1 MTAQVIRRG
10 LANPVSFGNVRTVII
25 LLTALILIGLIYV
38 GQSSQ
43 ATLNG
48 QRVQDLQAQLDRIN
62 RENAQLEY
70 DIAAATTP
78 AKIADR
84 ARALGL
90 RPATPTQMVF
100 ITVKNYPVTAKVTPP
115 IKTDATPSSD
125 SPLVNLWNDLLARLG
140 LAPSPRT
147 VEATSP

>member
-1 MTAQVIRRG
+1 MIRRG
-10 LANPVSFGNVRTVII
+10 LVNPVSFSNVRTVIV
-25 LLTALILIGLIYV
+25 LLGFLVLVGLIYV
-38 GQSSQ
+38 GQSTQ

-48 QRVQDLQAQLDRIN
+48 QRVQDLQVQLDRLN

-70 DIAAATTP
+70 DIAAMTTP
-78 AKIADR
+78 AKMAER

-115 IKTDATPSSD
+115 IKTNATPSSD
-125 SPLVNLWNDLLARLG
+125 SPLVIFWNELLARLG

>member
-10 LANPVSFGNVRTVII
+10 LSNPVSFSNVRTVIVLLI
-25 LLTALILIGLIYV
+25 LLVLIGFIYV
-38 GQSSQ
+38 GQSTQ

-48 QRVQDLQAQLDRIN
+48 QRVQDLQTQLDRLN

-70 DIAAATTP
+70 DIAAMTTP
-78 AKIADR
+78 SKIADR

-90 RPATPTQMVF
+90 RPATPQQMVF
-100 ITVKNYPVTAKVTPP
+100 ITVKNYPITAKAAPVP
-115 IKTDATPSSD
+115 KTNATPTSD
-125 SPLVNLWNDLLARLG
+125 SSLLNLWNELLARLG